1 MNLLCSTKHVGVP
14 AFTICPQF
22 EGGYK
27 KNLLKEKYGLTPTD
41 VRNFKY
47 PKDLNNSRVFFEEI
61 TYNISEFIKSIEIRT
76 SLQGNF
82 KLEAS
87 KYRNGNFFEETNWL
101 SFGRCFTLELPKNQ
115 TVLLHILTI
124 KLLS

>member
-1 MNLLCSTKHVGVP
+1 MKQLINLLFSTKHAGVP

-27 KNLLKEKYGLTPTD
+27 KKLLKEKYGLTPSD

-47 PKDLNNSRVFFEEI
+47 PKDLNNSRLFFEEI
-61 TYNISEFIKSIEIRT
+61 TYNISELIKSIEIRT

-82 KLEAS
+82 KLDAT
-87 KYRNGNFFEETNWL
+87 KYQHRNLFEETNWL

-115 TVLLHILTI
+115 TVFLYI
-124 KLLS
+124 